1 MNLIFCGN
9 LHSGGGVQV
18 AISFIQE
25 LVTKKIT
32 DLSNT
37 DIIIS
42 SKIED
47 ELKKIGLDLSDFQNV
62 YTMNFY
68 GLRKNNKFK
77 AINNNYCICFV
88 IFGPIYYN
96 LNSKK
101 YIVGFAQPWIAYK
114 DNDVYLKMSLI
125 SKIKNKIFFYIKDL
139 IFRKYE
145 YLVVEHEHVK
155 TALLK
160 RNYKSEIVVV
170 SNTYSSIFDDEK
182 SWDKIDLPKGL
193 DKSKFTLGYIGRSY
207 LHKNLKILKEV
218 NQILLNKYNINMN
231 FLFTLNNE
239 EMKILE
245 FDNIPNFYNTG
256 CITLNQ
262 CPDFYNNIDA
272 LIFPTML
279 ECFSATPI
287 EAMKMNTPVFCSN
300 YPFLTEIC
308 KNAALYFDATSS
320 EDIANLIAG
329 SINNKNL
336 LDDKVQNGLKIVS
349 TLPSSYDRAIK
360 YINLMNHI

>member
-9 LHSGGGVQV
+9 LHTGGGVQV

-47 ELKKIGLDLSDFQNV
+47 ELRKIGLDLNDFQNV

-68 GLRKNNKFK
+68 GIRKNKAFK
-77 AINNNYCICFV
+77 AINNTYYICFV
-88 IFGPIYYN
+88 IFGPIYYS

-114 DNDVYLKMSLI
+114 DNDAYLKMSLL
-125 SKIKNKIFFYIKDL
+125 SKIKNKFFFSIKDL

-145 YLVVEHEHVK
+145 NLVVEHQHVK

-160 RNYKSEIVVV
+160 RNYKSKIVVV
-170 SNTYSSIFDDEK
+170 SNTYSSIFDNK
-182 SWDKIDLPKGL
+182 HSWAKIDLPKGL
-193 DKSKFTLGYIGRSY
+193 DNSKFTLGYIGRSY

-218 NQILLNKYNINMN
+218 NQILLSKYNINVN
-231 FLFTLNNE
+231 FLFTLDNE
-239 EMKILE
+239 EMKMLE

-262 CPDFYNNIDA
+262 CPNFYNNINA

-287 EAMKMNTPVFCSN
+287 EAMKMGVPIFCSN

-308 KNAALYFDATSS
+308 KNAALYFNATSS
-320 EDIANLIAG
+320 EDIAKLIAD
-329 SINNKNL
+329 SINNKKL
-336 LDDKVQNGLKIVS
+336 LDDKVQNGLKIVN

-360 YINLMNHI
+360 YINLMDNI

>member
-9 LHSGGGVQV
+9 LHNGGGVQV
-18 AISFIQE
+18 ATSFIQE
-25 LVTKKIT
+25 LVINKIT
-32 DLSNT
+32 DLGNT

-42 SKIED
+42 SRIEE
-47 ELKKIGLDLSDFQNV
+47 ELKKINLDLRNFKNV

-68 GLRKNNKFK
+68 GLRKNKNFK
-77 AINNNYCICFV
+77 ALNNKYNICFI
-88 IFGPIYYN
+88 IFGPIYYS
-96 LNSKK
+96 LNARK

-125 SKIKNKIFFYIKDL
+125 SKIKNKTFFAIKDF
-139 IFRKYE
+139 IFRKYK

-155 TALLK
+155 NALLG
-160 RNYKSEIVVV
+160 RNYKSKIEVV

-193 DKSKFTLGYIGRSY
+193 DNSKFTFGYIGRSY

-218 NQILLNKYNINMN
+218 NQILLSKYNVDVN
-231 FLFTLNNE
+231 FLFTLSNE
-239 EMKILE
+239 EMKMLE

-262 CPDFYNNIDA
+262 CPSFYNNIDA

-287 EAMKMNTPVFCSN
+287 EAMKMSIPVFCSN

-320 EDIANLIAG
+320 EDIAKLIAE
-329 SINNKNL
+329 SINNKKL

-360 YINLMNHI
+360 YMNLMNNI

>member
-9 LHSGGGVQV
+9 LHNGGGVQV

-25 LVTKKIT
+25 LVTRKIT
-32 DLSNT
+32 DLSST
-37 DIIIS
+37 DLIIS
-42 SKIED
+42 SKIEN
-47 ELKKIGLDLSDFQNV
+47 ELKKIELDLSDFQNV

-68 GLRKNNKFK
+68 GIRKNKAFK
-77 AINNNYCICFV
+77 TINNNYYICFV
-88 IFGPIYYN
+88 IFGPIYYS

-101 YIVGFAQPWIAYK
+101 YIVGFAQPWIAYE
-114 DNDVYLKMSLI
+114 DNDVYLKMPLL
-125 SKIKNKIFFYIKDL
+125 SKIKNKILFYIKDL
-139 IFRKYE
+139 IFRRYE

-160 RNYKSEIVVV
+160 KNYKSKIEVV
-170 SNTYSSIFDDEK
+170 SNTYSSIFDDKK
-182 SWDKIDLPKGL
+182 SWDKINFPKGL
-193 DKSKFTLGYIGRSY
+193 DNSKFTLGYIGRSY
-207 LHKNLKILKEV
+207 LHKNLKILNEV
-218 NQILLNKYNINMN
+218 NQILLSKYNINVN
-231 FLFTLNNE
+231 FLFTLSNE
-239 EMKILE
+239 EMEILE
-245 FDNIPNFYNTG
+245 FNNIPNFYSTG

-320 EDIANLIAG
+320 EDIAKLIVN
-329 SINNKNL
+329 SINNKKL
-336 LDDKVQNGLKIVS
+336 LDDKVQNGLNIIS

-360 YINLMNHI
+360 YINLINNI